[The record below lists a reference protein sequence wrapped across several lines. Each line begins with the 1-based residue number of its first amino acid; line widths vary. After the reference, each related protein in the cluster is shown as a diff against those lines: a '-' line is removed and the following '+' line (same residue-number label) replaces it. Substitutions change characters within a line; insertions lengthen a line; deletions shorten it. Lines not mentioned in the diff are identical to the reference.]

1 MRMLTKSKLLLLLSL
16 SCSGIIHTPAFSQ
29 VSPGEYAPCQEMP
42 DLITKYNADYR
53 AIVRF
58 YTLPANGGFGF
69 GYGGRGGGGDQEGG
83 ASPEKRVRLET
94 LYHDYLKK
102 LEQLDFKSLP
112 QECKVDYI
120 LFKRNLD
127 DKLGS
132 SAREASQYT
141 KVKNW
146 FPFSDSVYALEMLR
160 RRGWMRK
167 PLPNTGRTMRRI

>member
-1 MRMLTKSKLLLLLSL
+1 MRMTTRTKLLFLLSL
-16 SCSGIIHTPAFSQ
+16 FCAAILHSQAFSQ

-58 YTLPANGGFGF
+58 YTLPSNGGFGF
-69 GYGGRGGGGDQEGG
+69 GYGGRGGGGDVDGG
-83 ASPEKRVRLET
+83 ASPEKRSRLET
-94 LYHDYLKK
+94 VYHDYLKK

-127 DKLGS
+127 DKLES
-132 SAREASQYT
+132 SAREAAQY
-141 KVKNW
+141 
-146 FPFSDSVYALEMLR
+146 SR
-160 RRGWMRK
+160 
-167 PLPNTGRTMRRI
+167 